1 MILGQSDIQKLI
13 KEKGLLTNL
22 SDREKSDPE
31 GCIIDLRIEKIYSL
45 VGEAFLGIE
54 ERETPDL
61 EEKAS
66 WNPKQRTFFIFEPGQ
81 YYLTKTI
88 EEVNMPKNVA
98 GTIKPR
104 STTFRS
110 GLNIRTGFINPGYR
124 GPLYFGLVNEGPVP
138 VKIEMGARYVSIY
151 FHEVSGKSV
160 HTYRGQW
167 QGGRATTKG
176 KEKQI

>member
-1 MILGQSDIQKLI
+1 MILGQSEIQKLI
-13 KEKGLLTNL
+13 KEIGLVTNL
-22 SDREKSDPE
+22 SEREKNDPE

-45 VGEAFLGIE
+45 TGEAFLGIE
-54 ERETPDL
+54 ERQTPSL
-61 EEKAS
+61 IEMAT
-66 WNPKQRTFFIFEPGQ
+66 WNPKRKTFFTFEPGK

-88 EEVNMPKNVA
+88 EEVNVPENLG
-98 GTIKPR
+98 GTLKPR

-110 GLNIRTGFINPGYR
+110 GLNIRTGFINPGYH
-124 GPLYFGLVNEGPVP
+124 GPLYFGLANEGPIP

-167 QGGRATTKG
+167 QGGRATTKF